1 MSLCFY
7 SFTKSRRRTVIPLT
21 RSCSFRFVKQTLLPT
36 NISYKTKELNEISLA
51 KRAKFVKNF
60 ERKEHEKF
68 ILRSTRLCERLGTQ
82 LNIRGN

>member
-36 NISYKTKELNEISLA
+36 NISYKTKELKSARFQANYSFTVSRAKEISRTIKA
-51 KRAKFVKNF
+51 EQNF
-60 ERKEHEKF
+60 QQWRM
-68 ILRSTRLCERLGTQ
+68 RSA
-82 LNIRGN
+82 